1 MYFMMSQRNN
11 FKVVIS
17 IFMSVYRNV
26 NESAVIF
33 ILMWDT

>member
-1 MYFMMSQRNN
+1 MYFMISQRNN
-11 FKVVIS
+11 FKVGIQIFIS
-17 IFMSVYRNV
+17 AYRNV